1 MLLWIIA
8 AFQMVPI
15 SLACKE
21 NTYHRHNMAKK
32 ICQLRMYHHFC
43 SIINICAKWYVLLI
57 FGAMGNDVEYGG
69 GIMPP
74 PLPPWK

>member
-1 MLLWIIA
+1 
-8 AFQMVPI
+8 
-15 SLACKE
+15 
-21 NTYHRHNMAKK
+21 
-32 ICQLRMYHHFC
+32 MYHHFC